1 MRGPARSR
9 RFVYAHGAVTL
20 TLDHIDAGDQPVQP
34 ELGEVSSQV
43 SRQIVQLHARL
54 YGRGPTRAKTYIT
67 QDYLLSV
74 LEEIFT
80 PAERTLIAAG
90 KGEHVQTTRMA
101 FQEAVKDSFVE
112 IVERT
117 TGRTV
122 RSLIS
127 QVDLET
133 GVAIELFLFDAR
145 VDGGDGDRPTGAR

>member
-1 MRGPARSR
+1 MQPDELKSR
-9 RFVYAHGAVTL
+9 QDGHPHPDLGAV
-20 TLDHIDAGDQPVQP
+20 
-34 ELGEVSSQV
+34 SSHV

-80 PAERTLIAAG
+80 PAERTLIGAG

-101 FQEAVKDSFVE
+101 FQEAVKASFIE

-117 TGRTV
+117 TERAVRT
-122 RSLIS
+122 LIS

-133 GVAIELFLFDAR
+133 GVAIELFLFEPGND
-145 VDGGDGDRPTGAR
+145 DR